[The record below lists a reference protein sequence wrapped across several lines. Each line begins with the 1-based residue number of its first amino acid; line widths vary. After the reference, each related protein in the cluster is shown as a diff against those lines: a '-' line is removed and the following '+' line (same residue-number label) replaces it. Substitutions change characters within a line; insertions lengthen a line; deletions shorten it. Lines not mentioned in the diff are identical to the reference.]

1 MFVRAP
7 HDNLKLPVAVV
18 AVVAAQLVAFWP
30 VWRWYV
36 ARVSGAGEG
45 AWGLLA
51 LACAAYF
58 LWRGSVGADNVGPA
72 DRGRG
77 LLFPALLVVLY
88 AASYPLLPPLA
99 RAAVALT
106 ALGCTASWLRSGRR
120 FHLGALGLLY
130 LSLPLIP
137 SLQFYGGYPLRAFVA
152 AAVAPLLRL
161 GGYAVVREG
170 TCLNWAGRLIW
181 VDAPCSGVRMLW
193 AGLFVAC
200 VLACL
205 YELRPLR
212 TLQALVAAAA
222 VIVFGNVL
230 RAAALFYVEAGVVEA
245 PPWAH
250 EYVGVVSFA
259 AVACL
264 ILLTVRRLG
273 RVSRRD
279 VNSQRLA
286 ADAA

>member
-1 MFVRAP
+1 MSGPLVR
-7 HDNLKLPVAVV
+7 LKRPAAVV

-30 VWRWYV
+30 AWRWYV
-36 ARVSGAGEG
+36 ARVSGAGAE

-58 LWRGSVGADNVGPA
+58 LWRGNGDADDAGPDA
-72 DRGRG
+72 GGRG
-77 LLFPALLVVLY
+77 LLFPALLVALY
-88 AASYPLLPPLA
+88 AISYPLLPPLA
-99 RAAVALT
+99 RAAIAVT
-106 ALGCTASWLRSGRR
+106 ALGCTASWLRSGRP
-120 FHLGALGLLY
+120 FHPGTLGLLY

-205 YELRPLR
+205 YGLRPLG
-212 TLQALVAAAA
+212 TLQALAAAAA
-222 VIVFGNVL
+222 VIIFGNVL
-230 RAAALFYVEAGVVEA
+230 RAAALFYVEAGVVVA

-259 AVACL
+259 AVAGL
-264 ILLTVRRLG
+264 ILLAVRRLG
-273 RVSRRD
+273 KVGRRD
-279 VNSQRLA
+279 ISSRRLA
-286 ADAA
+286 ADAT